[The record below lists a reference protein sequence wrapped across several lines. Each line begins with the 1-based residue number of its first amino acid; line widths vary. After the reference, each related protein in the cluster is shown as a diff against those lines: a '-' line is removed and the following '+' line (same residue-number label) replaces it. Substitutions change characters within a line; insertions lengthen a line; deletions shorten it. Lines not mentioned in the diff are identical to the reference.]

1 VRPSS
6 INEEKVAGT
15 YEVEFDAAG
24 LPSGVYF
31 YKLRAGEF
39 SQTKKMI
46 LIQ

>member
-31 YKLRAGEF
+31 YQLNAGDF
-39 SQTKKMI
+39 ISAKKMI
-46 LIQ
+46 LLK